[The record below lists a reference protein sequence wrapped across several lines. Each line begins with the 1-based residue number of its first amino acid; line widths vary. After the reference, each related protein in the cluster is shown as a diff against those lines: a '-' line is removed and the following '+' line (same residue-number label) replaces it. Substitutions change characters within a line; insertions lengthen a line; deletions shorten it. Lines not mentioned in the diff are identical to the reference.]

1 MQVLVKEEE
10 QRVRKRG
17 YKKKLEKAD
26 RDQILEGHPN
36 SFTLETRVGNRQF
49 VSLAICLYAR

>member
-1 MQVLVKEEE
+1 MVKEEE

-36 SFTLETRVGNRQF
+36 SFTL
-49 VSLAICLYAR
+49 